1 MTTPQESQ
9 EPHYV
14 FKSWLDAAVFAD
26 EKIWGP
32 LPDVV
37 STQGRYLKPRPE
49 TPAIEQHYDSKFVK
63 ELEIHLDSLLYEQS
77 LRRKNYGDAADEWPP
92 SHTPP
97 EIREKWMAKRD
108 EQRKIRQALLEI
120 PTSEEEEEPVPKPR
134 YRTKKRKQ
142 EKVSPILNPR
152 PGPLPLDAVPWRLGR
167 AAKKKC
173 APPSHSPNIS
183 S

>member
-37 STQGRYLKPRPE
+37 STQGQYLKPRPE
-49 TPAIEQHYDSKFVK
+49 TPAIEQHYDPAFVRD
-63 ELEIHLDSLLYEQS
+63 LEIHLDGLLYCQL
-77 LRRKNYGDAADEWPP
+77 LRREKYGDTADEWPP

-97 EIREKWMAKRD
+97 EIKEKWMTKR
-108 EQRKIRQALLEI
+108 EEEMKIRQALLEI
-120 PTSEEEEEPVPKPR
+120 PTPEEEELILKLQPIS
-134 YRTKKRKQ
+134 TKKRKQ
-142 EKVSPILNPR
+142 QDSSPITNPCL
-152 PGPLPLDAVPWRLGR
+152 GPLPLDTIRLLLGTAPR
-167 AAKKKC
+167 KKS
-173 APPSHSPNIS
+173 ARPSHSPNTPS
-183 S
+183 